1 MVDTM
6 KPATAGGPYKV
17 PRQHNG
23 WRATILAVSVHALL
37 LLFLWVG
44 VSWQNTD
51 PTEVQAEIWD
61 MKVQD
66 AAPAAPP
73 EPEPEPDPTPTPA
86 PEPEPVP
93 PPVVK
98 MPPPPP
104 VEAPPAPKA
113 PDIALER
120 LKEKKKKLEEEQ
132 KIAAAK
138 EAKLQKEADEKQE
151 KQAKLDAKKAEQKK
165 LAEQKA
171 KEEQKEKEEA
181 EKEKKLAAEAEKKK
195 AAAEKVAKEKAEKA
209 DKAAKEKAFAAE
221 MSRITGS
228 AAKGSTGTA
237 AQSTGGKVD
246 GGYAAAIR
254 TKVKNNLIYGGTD
267 DTLTATYKITQLP
280 TGEIIGVRKTKG
292 SGSAAYDSAIENA
305 IAKSSPL
312 PKKKD
317 GTVEREIE
325 LVFNMKEM
333 H

>member
-1 MVDTM
+1 MN
-6 KPATAGGPYKV
+6 PPTAGGPYKV

-23 WRATILAVSVHALL
+23 LRAAILAVSVHVVL

-44 VSWQNTD
+44 VSWQNSE

-73 EPEPEPDPTPTPA
+73 EPQPEPDPTPA

-98 MPPPPP
+98 APPPPP
-104 VEAPPAPKA
+104 VEAPPAPKE

-120 LKEKKKKLEEEQ
+120 LKEKKKKLEEE
-132 KIAAAK
+132 KKLAEAK
-138 EAKLQKEADEKQE
+138 EAKLKKEAEE
-151 KQAKLDAKKAEQKK
+151 KQAKLEAKLEAKKLEQKK

-171 KEEQKEKEEA
+171 REDQEEKEQQ
-181 EKEKKLAAEAEKKK
+181 EKEKKLAAEAAKKK
-195 AAAEKVAKEKAEKA
+195 AAAEKLAKEKADKA

-254 TKVKNNLIYGGTD
+254 TKVKSNLVYGGTD
-267 DTLTATYKITQLP
+267 DSLTATYKITQLP
-280 TGEIIGVRKTKG
+280 TGEIIGVRKVKG
-292 SGSAAYDSAIENA
+292 SASPAYDSAIENA

>member
-1 MVDTM
+1 MN
-6 KPATAGGPYKV
+6 PPSAGGPYKV

-23 WRATILAVSVHALL
+23 WRATILAVSVHAVL

-44 VSWQNTD
+44 VSWQNTE

-61 MKVQD
+61 MTVQD
-66 AAPAAPP
+66 AAPAATP
-73 EPEPEPDPTPTPA
+73 EPQPEPDPEPA

-98 MPPPPP
+98 TPPPPP
-104 VEAPPAPKA
+104 VEVPPAPKA

-120 LKEKKKKLEEEQ
+120 LKEKKKKLEEEK
-132 KIAAAK
+132 KIAEAK
-138 EAKLQKEADEKQE
+138 ELKEAQLKKEADE
-151 KQAKLDAKKAEQKK
+151 KQAKLDAKKKLEQKK

-171 KEEQKEKEEA
+171 REEEEKEQEEK
-181 EKEKKLAAEAEKKK
+181 EKEKKLAAEAKKK
-195 AAAEKVAKEKAEKA
+195 AAAEKVAKDKA
-209 DKAAKEKAFAAE
+209 DKAAKDKAFAAE

-254 TKVKNNLIYGGTD
+254 TKVKNNLVYGGTD
-267 DTLTATYKITQLP
+267 DSLTATYKITQLP
-280 TGEIIGVRKTKG
+280 TGEIIGVRKVKG
-292 SGSAAYDSAIENA
+292 SASPAYDSAIENA

>member
-1 MVDTM
+1 MN
-6 KPATAGGPYKV
+6 PPTAGGPYKV

-23 WRATILAVSVHALL
+23 WRATILAVSVHAVL

-44 VSWQNTD
+44 VSWQNTE

-61 MKVQD
+61 MTVQD

-73 EPEPEPDPTPTPA
+73 EPQPEPDPEPTPA

-98 MPPPPP
+98 APPPPP
-104 VEAPPAPKA
+104 VEVPPAPKA

-120 LKEKKKKLEEEQ
+120 LKEKKKKLEEEK
-132 KIAAAK
+132 KIAEAK
-138 EAKLQKEADEKQE
+138 ELKEAQLKKEADE
-151 KQAKLDAKKAEQKK
+151 KQAKLDAKKKAEQKK

-171 KEEQKEKEEA
+171 REEEEKEQE
-181 EKEKKLAAEAEKKK
+181 EKEKKLAAEQAKKK
-195 AAAEKVAKEKAEKA
+195 AAAEKLAKEKADKA
-209 DKAAKEKAFAAE
+209 DKAAKDKAFAAE

-254 TKVKNNLIYGGTD
+254 TKVKNNLVYGGTD

-280 TGEIIGVRKTKG
+280 TGEIIGVRKVKG
-292 SGSAAYDSAIENA
+292 SASPAYDSAIENA

-317 GTVEREIE
+317 GTVERELE
-325 LVFNMKEM
+325 LNFNMKDM

>member
-1 MVDTM
+1 MN
-6 KPATAGGPYKV
+6 PPSAGGPYKV

-23 WRATILAVSVHALL
+23 WRATILAVSVHAVL

-44 VSWQNTD
+44 VSWQNTE

-61 MKVQD
+61 MTVQD

-73 EPEPEPDPTPTPA
+73 EPQPEPDPEPA

-98 MPPPPP
+98 TPPPPP
-104 VEAPPAPKA
+104 VEVPPAPKA

-120 LKEKKKKLEEEQ
+120 LKEKKKKLEEEK
-132 KIAAAK
+132 KIAEAK
-138 EAKLQKEADEKQE
+138 ELKEAQLKKEADE
-151 KQAKLDAKKAEQKK
+151 KQAKLDAKKKLEQKK

-171 KEEQKEKEEA
+171 REEEEKEQEEK
-181 EKEKKLAAEAEKKK
+181 EKEKKLAAEAKKK
-195 AAAEKVAKEKAEKA
+195 AAAEKVAKDKA
-209 DKAAKEKAFAAE
+209 DKAAKDKAFAAE

-254 TKVKNNLIYGGTD
+254 TKVKNNLVYGGTD
-267 DTLTATYKITQLP
+267 DSLTATYKITQLP
-280 TGEIIGVRKTKG
+280 TGEIIGVRKVKG
-292 SGSAAYDSAIENA
+292 SASPAYDSAIENA